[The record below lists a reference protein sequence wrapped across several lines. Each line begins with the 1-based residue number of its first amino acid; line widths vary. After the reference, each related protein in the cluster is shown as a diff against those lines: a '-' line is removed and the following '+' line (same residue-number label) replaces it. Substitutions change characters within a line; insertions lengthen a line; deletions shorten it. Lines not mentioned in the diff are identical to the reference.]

1 MAVTRADIEAAHG
14 RIRTRI
20 RETPVVAVDSGT
32 FGIPHALTLK
42 LELIQHTGSFKPRGA
57 FNNLLSRGV
66 PAAGVAA
73 ASGGN
78 HGIAVAYAAGVLGV
92 PAHIFVP
99 TLASPVKIA
108 RIRAEGAEVTVEG
121 ERYVDAL
128 ALAEAFIA
136 RTGALGI
143 HAYDSVETVAG
154 QGTVAREWE
163 KQAPDLD
170 TLLVAVGGGGLI
182 AGIAAWHKGGTRV
195 ISVEPER
202 SRALHAAMEAGRPL
216 DVPVESIAADSLGA
230 SRVGDVPFET
240 IMVHVERAITLPDRA
255 IEEAQRRLWRD
266 AHIAAEPGGATALA
280 ALTSGAYKPEEGERI
295 GVLICGGNVDLAA
308 LDRLVAGPAADQ
320 RR

>member
-1 MAVTRADIEAAHG
+1 MAITRADIEAAHG

-20 RETPVVAVDSGT
+20 RETPVLAVDSGT
-32 FGIPHALTLK
+32 FGVPHPLSLK
-42 LELIQHTGSFKPRGA
+42 LELTQHTGSFKPRGA
-57 FNNLLSRGV
+57 FNNLLSREV

-78 HGIAVAYAAGVLGV
+78 HGIAVAYAASVLGI

-99 TLASPVKIA
+99 TIANPVKVA
-108 RIRAEGAEVTVEG
+108 RIRAQGAEVTVEG

-128 ALAEAFIA
+128 ALAEAFVE

-163 KQAPDLD
+163 KQAPELD

-182 AGIAAWHKGGTRV
+182 AGIAAWHESRVRV
-195 ISVEPER
+195 ISVEPDR
-202 SRALHAAMEAGRPL
+202 SRALDAALEAGRPL
-216 DVPVESIAADSLGA
+216 DVPVGGIAADSLGA
-230 SRVGDVPFET
+230 RRIGDVPFET
-240 IMVHVERAITLPDRA
+240 AIVHVAKAITVTDEA

-266 AHIAAEPGGATALA
+266 ARVAAEPGGATALA
-280 ALTSGAYKPEEGERI
+280 ALTSGVYKPEGSERV
-295 GVLICGGNVDLAA
+295 GVLICGGNVDLAT
-308 LDRLVAGPAADQ
+308 LDRLIVEPAVDG